1 MPQFKSHLEYIH
13 HITCTTCN
21 HYWTYA
27 TTNHKFR
34 IDRGEWFCPAC
45 GRKGNVHEEDH
56 RISLEEENFFS
67 KLKTDT
73 SETSSDWFPDLSLS
87 LKSVS
92 DSGCA
97 CGENKTCQCDDE
109 WYPHA
114 RKYAKWF
121 LRKKFVQ
128 GVGAHFERLASG
140 LGCRIK
146 NARPLCWTYSR
157 VWKNLSTN
165 IENSKLDTNA
175 FISSDRN

>member
-13 HITCTTCN
+13 HITCATCN

-67 KLKTDT
+67 GVNRTLSNSST
-73 SETSSDWFPDLSLS
+73 ETTTDWFPDLSLS

-109 WYPHA
+109 
-114 RKYAKWF
+114 
-121 LRKKFVQ
+121 
-128 GVGAHFERLASG
+128 
-140 LGCRIK
+140 
-146 NARPLCWTYSR
+146 
-157 VWKNLSTN
+157 
-165 IENSKLDTNA
+165 
-175 FISSDRN
+175 